1 MKVKIQSI
9 KTQTSNIK
17 VNKSLTSKYKE
28 ANLFSNKLK
37 WAKDHFK
44 NRDVFKEL
52 SKLSG
57 SRKYQ
62 SR

>member
-52 SKLSG
+52 EDLEIKEKSTKP
-57 SRKYQ
+57 
-62 SR
+62 